1 MQRHCPFLALLLRPP
16 AATGHL
22 LLRSLVRASGPA
34 ALRRMAGTVVA
45 ARRHAPLP
53 VTDSC
58 IKLLACCCQSLTPF
72 CACGAAAADP
82 DQGRSFAT
90 ASHVDRSVPSD
101 PPNTCRPWLMPIW
114 RGTTEMA
121 QALLTLPARP
131 LFGPTAVHKAV
142 PTPVPAGDRTPTKL
156 VALQRVQVPAPSKAH
171 HFKDPTRPASSAS
184 SAFAASCASS
194 PSCASSLSSASSA
207 SPGCASAPPA
217 PPAPPAHLLPP
228 PLLPPPSSPSY
239 DRTARLGSARG
250 RVRCPSTRSQTI
262 VHAENIDY
270 PQA

>member
-1 MQRHCPFLALLLRPP
+1 
-16 AATGHL
+16 
-22 LLRSLVRASGPA
+22 
-34 ALRRMAGTVVA
+34 
-45 ARRHAPLP
+45 
-53 VTDSC
+53 
-58 IKLLACCCQSLTPF
+58 
-72 CACGAAAADP
+72 
-82 DQGRSFAT
+82 
-90 ASHVDRSVPSD
+90 
-101 PPNTCRPWLMPIW
+101 MPIW

-131 LFGPTAVHKAV
+131 LFGPTAVHQAV

-184 SAFAASCASS
+184 SAFAA
-194 PSCASSLSSASSA
+194 SCASSLSSASSA

-250 RVRCPSTRSQTI
+250 RVRYPSTRSQTI